1 MRPDHSG
8 VKIPVTDPEKNKELE
23 KEFQQLLEETSV
35 PPIPGLANPEPKKV
49 PTTPVDSKKLPNP
62 EAGRQRKQPPKTPPQ
77 FLQARMQWTNPQ
89 KSRQSFR

>member
-35 PPIPGLANPEPKKV
+35 PPIPGLATPEPKKV

-62 EAGRQRKQPPKTPPQ
+62 EAGRQRKQPPKTPPPTP
-77 FLQARMQWTNPQ
+77 ASKDAMD
-89 KSRQSFR
+89 KSSKIKAIF